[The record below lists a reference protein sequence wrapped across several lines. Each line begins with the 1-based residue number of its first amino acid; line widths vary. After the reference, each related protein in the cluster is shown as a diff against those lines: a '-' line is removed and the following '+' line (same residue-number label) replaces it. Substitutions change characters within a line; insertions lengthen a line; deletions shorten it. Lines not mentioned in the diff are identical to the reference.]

1 MKARQASW
9 FVREVRKRHA
19 AEPGKPI
26 RFDVALGDELAACSR
41 AHATL
46 IQNPGGKLIPW
57 ALSKREH
64 PANKALVRVAF
75 LGPEMP
81 RPVRIV
87 RGPRLSKGATPQSV
101 NADSEKKLTA
111 LCKQYGPAYHI
122 RMRPAVGM
130 KRQDNGWDFEV
141 WRGEDWAVVGT
152 AALYTSEIPGAL
164 NQSQSRQAA
173 IQYLS
178 PLADR
183 FRAIVRSNRQNA
195 GIDKGGRGYIQY
207 GDLVALLK
215 KHKAE
220 GLSYSEAE
228 IAIARDELPRN
239 YSHYK
244 IRARISRREKM
255 PAVDYY
261 ATL

>member
-57 ALSKREH
+57 ALSRREH

-81 RPVRIV
+81 RPERIV
-87 RGPRLSKGATPQSV
+87 RGPRLGKGATPQSV

-122 RMRPAVGM
+122 RMRAAVGF
-130 KRQDNGWDFEV
+130 KRHDNGWDFEV
-141 WRGEDWAVVGT
+141 WRGEDWAKVGT
-152 AALYTSEIPGAL
+152 AALYPSEIPGAL

-173 IQYLS
+173 IQYLA
-178 PLADR
+178 PLADK
-183 FRAIVRSNRQNA
+183 FRDIVRRNRRIA
-195 GIDKGGRGYIQY
+195 RKGGKSTARRTDSEIAQAFTNY
-207 GDLVALLK
+207 
-215 KHKAE
+215 KARNPSH
-220 GLSYSEAE
+220 SYSTAAANVGAALGYMNTNKLGE
-228 IAIARDELPRN
+228 
-239 YSHYK
+239 
-244 IRARISRREKM
+244 RIGRM
-255 PAVDYY
+255 AGTTPAKWF